1 MSLLDDLKKG
11 VTDFTENVA
20 QKSTQVIETQK
31 LKMRKSSLEN
41 DLRDIYVVLGH
52 LYVRQMGAGFDQDS
66 EEGRLLRRLNETR
79 NAIASIEEELRQ
91 KKGMIVCP
99 GCRESVSAD
108 FDYCPKC
115 GAKLAKEASS
125 DENTSQEDVPG
136 DGKAQ
141 DEASSPECDD
151 TNTDRE

>member
-1 MSLLDDLKKG
+1 MSLLDDLKKS

-31 LKMRKSSLEN
+31 LKMKKSSLES

-52 LYVRQMGAGFDQDS
+52 LYVRQLGSGFDEGS
-66 EEGRLLRRLNETR
+66 EEGRLLKRLNETR
-79 NAIASIEEELRQ
+79 SAIASIEDELRQ
-91 KKGMIVCP
+91 RKGMIICP

-115 GAKLAKEASS
+115 GAKLAKEAS
-125 DENTSQEDVPG
+125 DEKTSQEDVPG
-136 DGKAQ
+136 NGEAEEKTQTPEHD
-141 DEASSPECDD
+141 DE
-151 TNTDRE
+151 NTDRE